1 VYIFQVRQTLQRQK
15 ELKMAKLH
23 PKEPPKPKEITV
35 IAGTYFYTVK
45 NTNERFQ
52 YPAGN
57 PECHWILLKNQDFL
71 ESSASD
77 PGKKPSY
84 VRSCLRIPG

>member
-1 VYIFQVRQTLQRQK
+1 MVYIIQVRQTLQRQK

-35 IAGTYFYTVK
+35 IAGTYFYTVE
-45 NTNERFQ
+45 NTNERFL

-57 PECHWILLKNQDFL
+57 PDVKNLDFL
-71 ESSASD
+71 KSST
-77 PGKKPSY
+77 PYPEKI
-84 VRSCLRIPG
+84 RLLQM

>member
-1 VYIFQVRQTLQRQK
+1 VRQTLQRQK

-45 NTNERFQ
+45 NTNERFL

-71 ESSASD
+71 ELSIPV
-77 PGKKPSY
+77 PGKKNSPMAEVVPIDS
-84 VRSCLRIPG
+84 RSQE